1 MDGRIFQT
9 IADHYYSMTLQEHRR
24 PVSQSLADLHAVLDS
39 IDQSRAWKDGR
50 LRSER
55 SGLVVNRQ
63 DRDPSDRE
71 GGGKRLVRMSDGV
84 DIGASVIDRGVDHR
98 LARRRSQLCHLSLP
112 ARLGPVL
119 LADGLVFIDIH
130 NDDVLA
136 GDRSQG
142 A

>member
-1 MDGRIFQT
+1 
-9 IADHYYSMTLQEHRR
+9 YYMTLQEHRC

-39 IDQSRAWKDGR
+39 IDQSGAWKDGR
-50 LRSER
+50 LRRVR

-84 DIGASVIDRGVDHR
+84 DIGPSVIDRGVDHR
-98 LARRRSQLCHLSLP
+98 LARRRFQLCRLSLP

-119 LADGLVFIDIH
+119 LADGLVFFDMR
-130 NDDVLA
+130 NSGVVA
-136 GDRSQG
+136 GGSFRVG
-142 A
+142 AVRLVWDLVR